1 VKKADKEAAAVHASP
16 KSAKNSNESS
26 GGETLF
32 YLWSS
37 KKGETADSF

>member
-1 VKKADKEAAAVHASP
+1 VKKADKEASASP